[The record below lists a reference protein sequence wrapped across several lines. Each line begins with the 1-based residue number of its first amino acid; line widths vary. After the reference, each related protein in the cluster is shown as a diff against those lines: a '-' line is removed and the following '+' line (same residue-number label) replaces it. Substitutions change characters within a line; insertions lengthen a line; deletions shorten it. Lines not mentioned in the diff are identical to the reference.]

1 MCCLCRAP
9 GIGGAPPGEGPGR
22 GGKRWQRSPAPAPQ
36 MARDCELGSHLG
48 GEGPRPSSAQRFGNI
63 LTKSGTAPKL
73 FPEKWE
79 TGELGQGLSQHPLT
93 QGCCKHRSV
102 CSLGIWSFKISHP
115 VQVSFPTL
123 PAQPCFTFR
132 EFRASRHQ
140 SSEVRGTEPGCPVMH
155 LASNTDQVLQQ
166 SIEELRGGGGSSSSA
181 EFQFPALPA
190 AFPSFPLPCKSR
202 PALPQQPALLH
213 GGMSL
218 LPAWLPELRV

>member
-1 MCCLCRAP
+1 
-9 GIGGAPPGEGPGR
+9 
-22 GGKRWQRSPAPAPQ
+22 
-36 MARDCELGSHLG
+36 MARDCELGSYLG
-48 GEGPRPSSAQRFGNI
+48 GEGLRPSSAQRFGDI
-63 LTKSGTAPKL
+63 LTKSGTAPKF

-93 QGCCKHRSV
+93 QSCCKHRSV
-102 CSLGIWSFKISHP
+102 CSLGIWSFKISHS

-132 EFRASRHQ
+132 
-140 SSEVRGTEPGCPVMH
+140 SSEPADTRAAKSEEQSQAAPVMH

-166 SIEELRGGGGSSSSA
+166 SIEELGGGGGSSSSA

-218 LPAWLPELRV
+218 LPARLPELRAGLEEL